1 MVFEF
6 SRSLETARTLKR
18 LQENPATQGGEIK
31 LQWKTLPL
39 SKACQPLASQSD
51 QMLSLE
57 AVSMME
63 FFTLLIT
70 SWFVHI
76 LAVA

>member
-1 MVFEF
+1 MLH
-6 SRSLETARTLKR
+6 RSLGTARTLKR
-18 LQENPATQGGEIK
+18 LQGLGSLGGEIK
-31 LQWKTLPL
+31 LQWKAFPL
-39 SKACQPLASQSD
+39 SKACQPLASQGD